1 VQKRE
6 SPNQYS
12 GNQLDASNPERKR
25 GKRKEVPKKK
35 KNTVLKGAIL
45 EERALRQRL
54 QALREQ
60 RESVVTQLLSSLE
73 LSELGDVTVHS
84 NIHGVTNDS
93 CLKQAVRNETF
104 LCGTENVL
112 FGEVTSDNVRKTEGL
127 NSAEILDLTQCLKEN
142 LSLTP
147 NVQAETLDQNMSDG
161 SETAQVIQ
169 KTEMG
174 EGNCNLALCGS
185 SSHSCTDMLQTFSI
199 HSRRFRE

>member
-1 VQKRE
+1 
-6 SPNQYS
+6 
-12 GNQLDASNPERKR
+12 LDASNPERKR
-25 GKRKEVPKKK
+25 GKTKEVPKKK

-45 EERALRQRL
+45 EERALRQRI

-60 RESVVTQLLSSLE
+60 RESVVAQFLSSQ
-73 LSELGDVTVHS
+73 ELGDVTVHS
-84 NIHGVTNDS
+84 NTHGVTNDS
-93 CLKQAVRNETF
+93 CVKQAVRNETF
-104 LCGTENVL
+104 LCCTENVL

-127 NSAEILDLTQCLKEN
+127 NSADILDLTQCLKEN

-174 EGNCNLALCGS
+174 EDNCNLALCGS
-185 SSHSCTDMLQTFSI
+185 SSHSCTDMHHTFSI